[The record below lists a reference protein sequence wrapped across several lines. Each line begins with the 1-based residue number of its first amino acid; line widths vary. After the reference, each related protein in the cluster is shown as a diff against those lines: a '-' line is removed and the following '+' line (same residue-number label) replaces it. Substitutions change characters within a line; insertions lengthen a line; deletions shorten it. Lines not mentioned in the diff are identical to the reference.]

1 MADQALAPA
10 KSKQTSS
17 IFEQFL
23 APLSQLRNEVDRV
36 FDDFP
41 VRWPAANFNLS
52 SLMPSPAVEM
62 TETDKAYKIAVEV
75 PGISPENIEVE
86 AEKGLLVIKGEKK
99 EEREEKERDYTRS
112 ERSYGSFERRIAL
125 PADAELDEIHA
136 KASDG
141 VLKITIA
148 RDKAKAPSRRKIQ
161 IKHSKKD

>member
-10 KSKQTSS
+10 KPKQAATV
-17 IFEQFL
+17 FDQFL
-23 APLSQLRNEVDRV
+23 EPLSRLRTEVDRV

-41 VRWPAANFNLS
+41 VRWPAANFTLGG
-52 SLMPSPAVEM
+52 LLPSPAVEM
-62 TETDKAYKIAVEV
+62 TETDKAYKVTVEV
-75 PGISPENIEVE
+75 PGIPPENIHVE
-86 AEKGLLVIKGEKK
+86 AEKGLLVVKGEKK